1 MAAVFDQKYLDD
13 HDIIERY
20 LADQLSEAER
30 EGFEAYFLQH
40 PEVVQQMDRTAKLK
54 SALMELDTQGR
65 LQPLV
70 AAKSSRRWF
79 VALVVLGVVVV
90 LAAVIGLLT
99 GRLG

>member
-20 LADQLSEAER
+20 LADQLPEAER

-54 SALMELDTQGR
+54 SALMDLHAAGR
-65 LQPLV
+65 LQPLL
-70 AAKSSRRWF
+70 ASQPARRWLI
-79 VALVVLGVVVV
+79 A
-90 LAAVIGLLT
+90 LAA
-99 GRLG
+99 LGAIAALAAIIAR

>member
-20 LADQLSEAER
+20 LADRLSEAER

-54 SALMELDTQGR
+54 SALMDLDTEGR
-65 LQPLV
+65 LQPLL
-70 AAKSSRRWF
+70 AAQSSRRWLI
-79 VALVVLGVVVV
+79 ALAVLGVIAV
-90 LAAVIGLLT
+90 LAASIVLLT
-99 GRLG
+99 

>member
-54 SALMELDTQGR
+54 SALMDLDTEGR
-65 LQPLV
+65 LQPLL
-70 AAKSSRRWF
+70 AAQSSRRWL
-79 VALVVLGVVVV
+79 VALAVLGVIAV
-90 LAAVIGLLT
+90 LAAGIVLLT
-99 GRLG
+99 

>member
-20 LADQLSEAER
+20 LADQLPEAER

-54 SALMELDTQGR
+54 SALMDLDAAGR
-65 LQPLV
+65 LQPLLV
-70 AAKSSRRWF
+70 AKASRRWLI
-79 VALVVLGVVVV
+79 A
-90 LAAVIGLLT
+90 LAALGGMAALAAIIGSLT
-99 GRLG
+99 R

>member
-20 LADQLSEAER
+20 LADRLSEAER

-54 SALMELDTQGR
+54 SALMDLDAEGR
-65 LQPLV
+65 LQPLL
-70 AAKSSRRWF
+70 AAKSRRWLIGL
-79 VALVVLGVVVV
+79 AVLGVIAL
-90 LAAVIGLLT
+90 LAASIALLT
-99 GRLG
+99 